1 MTDSNPK
8 LCLTEYSEKAVV
20 VHGTATKEYKE
31 SIKAFGGK
39 WCNSLKGSINS
50 GGWVFPK
57 KCKDA
62 VDAYVTK
69 ALESGANESLLQW
82 AQENTLKKAKKK
94 QSSVSETTSSNVAVN
109 AAANLHEVLVRIAVA
124 LEKSNELSTKL
135 YDLQE
140 REYQRATTTELD
152 NDDCDDE
159 DKEAKKIED
168 DLQPTSEE
176 ESEDSEEE
184 EIPEAPVDVK
194 PKRRL
199 LKGPKTAKKGVK
211 KVVRKVVRK
220 KKTNDE

>member
-69 ALESGANESLLQW
+69 ALESGANES
-82 AQENTLKKAKKK
+82 
-94 QSSVSETTSSNVAVN
+94 
-109 AAANLHEVLVRIAVA
+109 R
-124 LEKSNELSTKL
+124 
-135 YDLQE
+135 QE
-140 REYQRATTTELD
+140 RARVVLLATQVAR
-152 NDDCDDE
+152 CGAA
-159 DKEAKKIED
+159 EA
-168 DLQPTSEE
+168 
-176 ESEDSEEE
+176 
-184 EIPEAPVDVK
+184 V
-194 PKRRL
+194 RRL
-199 LKGPKTAKKGVK
+199 
-211 KVVRKVVRK
+211 
-220 KKTNDE
+220 